1 MKRWIPWTATLV
13 VVALLAA
20 GGLRTVKSRQAARAV
35 AAAPAAPVLRLL
47 PSDVVRAQLR
57 ELPDALPISGTLR
70 AVDSAFVKAR
80 VAGELSGLTVREGDP
95 VKAGQ
100 VIARVDPTESQS
112 RLRQAQQQ
120 ASSAQAQVDMA
131 QRTLDNNSAL
141 VKQGFISKNALD
153 TSQSNLDAAR
163 ASFLAAQ
170 AGVELARKALADTVL
185 RSPIDGH
192 VSQRLAQTGERVA
205 VDAKVIEVVDLRRIE
220 MEATLGAVDSIS
232 VRVGQPALLQ
242 VEGRGN
248 ANSASSAADSANRHD
263 VRATVARINP
273 SAQAGSRSVLV
284 YLTLERSE
292 GFRQGLFAEGTIEL
306 GRSQAVAL
314 PLAAVRVDKP
324 EPYVQVIDDGRVAHR
339 AVKLGARTQVGDQ
352 TLVRVL
358 DGLADGT
365 QALAGSV
372 GPVPAGTQVRVERA
386 AP

>member
-1 MKRWIPWTATLV
+1 MKRWIPWAATLV
-13 VVALLAA
+13 VVTLLAA
-20 GGLRTVKSRQAARAV
+20 GGLRAVKSRQAARAV
-35 AAAPAAPVLRLL
+35 AAAPAAPALRLL
-47 PSDVVRAQLR
+47 PSDVVHAKLR

-131 QRTLDNNSAL
+131 QRTLDNNNAL

-192 VSQRLAQTGERVA
+192 VAQRLAQTGERVA

-242 VEGRGN
+242 VEGRGTDN
-248 ANSASSAADSANRHD
+248 AGQHD

-306 GRSQAVAL
+306 GRSQAIAL

-324 EPYVQVIDDGRVAHR
+324 EPYVQVIDEGRVAHR

-372 GPVPAGTQVRVERA
+372 GPVPAGTQVRVEPTA
-386 AP
+386 L